1 MLLSPLKYWK
11 VRHPVKRLWDI
22 VFPGIAA
29 VVLTVILQVW
39 PKIPSPFGAG
49 GYLAG
54 LQNLFA
60 ILGGFFVA
68 ALTLISTSDAKS
80 LNQPVAGWPRVT
92 FGDEKAAIGRRRFLC
107 LLFGYLAFSCF
118 GLYLIGF
125 AAVLLAPGIDVSG
138 VRWLPDVG
146 SSAFLLIYNFW
157 LAHLF
162 VTTLVGL
169 YYFTDRLQRPD
180 AEREPP
186 QR

>member
-22 VFPGIAA
+22 VFPGVSAIAMTA
-29 VVLTVILQVW
+29 VLLFW

-49 GYLAG
+49 GYLSG

-68 ALTLISTSDAKS
+68 ALTLRSTSDAKS
-80 LNQPVAGWPRVT
+80 LNQPLAGWPRVT
-92 FGDEKAAIGRRRFLC
+92 FAKETSAIGRRRFLC
-107 LLFGYLAFSCF
+107 LLFGYLSFSCF

-125 AAVLLAPGIDVSG
+125 CAVLLAPGIATMGDSLLASVASG
-138 VRWLPDVG
+138 I
-146 SSAFLLIYNFW
+146 FLLFYNFW
-157 LAHLF
+157 LSHMF
-162 VTTLVGL
+162 ITTLVGL
-169 YYFTDRLQRPD
+169 YYFTDRLPRPD

-186 QR
+186 SR

>member
-1 MLLSPLKYWK
+1 MLLSPLKYWQ

-22 VFPGIAA
+22 VLPGLAA
-29 VVLTVILQVW
+29 VVLTVLLQVW

-68 ALTLISTSDAKS
+68 ALTLISTSESKA
-80 LNQPVAGWPRVT
+80 LNQPLAGWPRVT
-92 FGDEKAAIGRRRFLC
+92 FGNEKTAIGRRRFLC

-118 GLYLIGF
+118 GLYLMGF
-125 AAVLLAPGIDVSG
+125 AAVLLAPGIDDVG
-138 VRWLPDVG
+138 VRWLPNVG
-146 SSAFLLIYNFW
+146 SSAFLLVYNFW
-157 LAHLF
+157 LSHMF